1 MKLEIEQK
9 FPVADP
15 AEMGRRLTDLGAA
28 WHPPIEQRDTYFAHP
43 QRDFGQTDE
52 ALRIRRTP
60 HGCFVTYKGP
70 RLDGATKTR
79 RELEL
84 PLVEDH
90 ALAADRGAAADAW
103 AELLRAL
110 GFAPVADVRKTRTPG
125 IVKWSGVQIETALDH
140 VEGLGHFLEL
150 ELVVE
155 SEGEPGSAILAAA
168 QENVESLAATLGLT
182 HSERRSYLEL
192 LLSQNA

>member
-1 MKLEIEQK
+1 MKLEVEQK

-15 AEMGRRLTDLGAA
+15 AEMRRKLTELGAK

-60 HGCFVTYKGP
+60 QGSLITYKGP

-84 PLVEDH
+84 PLVENH
-90 ALAADRGAAADAW
+90 ASAADCGSAADAW
-103 AELLRAL
+103 AELLRDL

-125 IVKWSGVQIETALDH
+125 SVEWSGVQIETALDH

-150 ELVVE
+150 EIVLAADGE
-155 SEGEPGSAILAAA
+155 SGLANLAAA
-168 QENVESLAATLGLT
+168 QGNVASLATALGLA
-182 HSERRSYLEL
+182 HCERRSYLEL
-192 LLSQNA
+192 LLSQK